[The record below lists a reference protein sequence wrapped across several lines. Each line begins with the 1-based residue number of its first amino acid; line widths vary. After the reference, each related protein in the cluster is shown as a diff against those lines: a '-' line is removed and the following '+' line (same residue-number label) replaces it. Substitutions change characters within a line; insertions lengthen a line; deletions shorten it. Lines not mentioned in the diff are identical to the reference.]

1 MGPPTVLPPKVE
13 DAVKILG
20 PKYRD
25 LLVRAVAVLTRDER
39 VRAMWLS
46 GSLARGLAD
55 KASDLDLVVA
65 VADDALKDFCGSWRT
80 WLEEITP
87 TVLARPLGSTGSFF
101 AVIGSWERCDVV
113 VEGVGSVATSQ
124 VRDRIPVFDKGDL
137 SSLIPIADP
146 VPGPSSGQIEF
157 LITEAFRIYGQLA
170 VVVDREDWLLGLE
183 GIYNLRILLY
193 QLFVE
198 SNAPAQRYGLK
209 RWSAKLTKGQRT
221 VLESMPTGK
230 PNKDAV
236 IEGHVQLIGTFTAH
250 ARDIAAALG
259 VEWPDRLESATYK
272 YLHDRLG
279 I

>member
-1 MGPPTVLPPKVE
+1 MGPPRLLPPKVE
-13 DAVKILG
+13 DAVRILG

-65 VADDALKDFCGSWRT
+65 VADDALEDFCGSWRT

-101 AVIGSWERCDVV
+101 AVTGSWERFDVI
-113 VEGVGSVATSQ
+113 VEGVASVETSQ
-124 VRDRIPVFDKGDL
+124 VRDRISVFDKGDQ
-137 SSLIPIADP
+137 SKLIPRADP
-146 VPGPSSGQIEF
+146 LPNPSSGQIES
-157 LITEAFRIYGQLA
+157 LITEAFRIYGLLA

-183 GIYNLRILLY
+183 GIHNLRVLLY

-198 SNAPAQRYGLK
+198 SNAPLPRYGLK
-209 RWSAKLTKGQRT
+209 QWSAKLTKGQRT
-221 VLESMPTGK
+221 VLESMPTGQ
-230 PNKDAV
+230 PNKRSV
-236 IEGHVQLIGTFTAH
+236 VEGHVQLIGTFTAH

-259 VEWPDRLESATYK
+259 VDWPDRLESATYE